1 MDEIF
6 PIDQPSTPE
15 ELQSFIE
22 RWNESVQLKRFGM
35 EIDLADPSVPIAR
48 IPRVEEYHRGGIGSR
63 AVNGAVIAS
72 LCDLVIGLTG
82 LINLPD
88 GPKGTAE
95 LNVRYLSPLKGG
107 SVTAVGKVDRV
118 ARSLVFSSAEV
129 RDENGTVCA
138 IAQGIVSSIGKSD
151 QK

>member
-6 PIDQPSTPE
+6 PIDQPSSPE
-15 ELQSFIE
+15 ALRNFVD
-22 RWNESVQLKRFGM
+22 RWNQSVQLKRFGM
-35 EIDLADPSVPIAR
+35 EIDLADPQVPVAR
-48 IPRVEEYHRGGIGSR
+48 IPKVEEYHRGGIGSR

-95 LNVRYLSPLKGG
+95 LNVRYLSPLMGD
-107 SVTAVGKVDRV
+107 SVTATGRVDRV
-118 ARSLVFSSAEV
+118 TRSLVFSSAEV
-129 RDENGTVCA
+129 RDEEGHICA
-138 IAQGIVSSIGKSD
+138 IAQGIVSSIGKNGN
-151 QK
+151 K